1 MPLGRPGVTLGMMAS
16 RRCPARSFTFVI
28 AVAVL
33 LIGGRELA
41 QAQRPGAVPRI
52 GFLSYLGCAKSLAR
66 EGTFRQGLAALGYIE
81 GRGLAIE
88 CRDAPGQVER
98 LVDLAAELV
107 RLKVDVL
114 VTEGTPPSLAASRA
128 TTTIPIVFLSVA
140 DPIASGLVASLPRPG
155 GNVTGV
161 SLFPVLE
168 VVPKVLELLRE
179 VAPHVTRTAILMDRT
194 NPAQVLTDDTVDA
207 VGRALG
213 MQPLRFGVRQTTDLQ
228 PALTGV
234 LHHRS
239 QALFVYPL
247 PVETAGVRR
256 IAEFALAR
264 RLPAVTFWEGYAEQ
278 GFLIF
283 YGTGISDQYRRAGVY
298 IDKILRGAKP
308 ADLPVEQPTALQM
321 VINLRTAT
329 ALGLTIGPSVLA
341 RADKVLE

>member
-1 MPLGRPGVTLGMMAS
+1 MMAL
-16 RRCPARSFTFVI
+16 RRCRARSITYVTAVVI
-28 AVAVL
+28 L
-33 LIGGRELA
+33 LLAGRGLA
-41 QAQRPGAVPRI
+41 QAQRPGTVPRI
-52 GFLSYLGCAKSLAR
+52 GFLSYFGCAKSLAPD
-66 EGTFRQGLAALGYIE
+66 GTFRQGLAALGYVE

-88 CRDAPGQVER
+88 CRDAPGQVDR
-98 LVDLAAELV
+98 LVDLAAELI

-114 VTEGTPPSLAASRA
+114 VTEATPASLAARRA

-168 VVPKVLELLRE
+168 VVPKVLELLKE

-207 VGRALG
+207 VGRVLR
-213 MQPLRFGVRQTTDLQ
+213 MQPLRFGVRRTTDLP
-228 PALTGV
+228 PAFTAALNQ
-234 LHHRS
+234 RS

-247 PVETAGVRR
+247 PVEAADVRR

-283 YGTGISDQYRRAGVY
+283 YGTGISDQYRRACVY

-308 ADLPVEQPTALQM
+308 ADLPVEQPTTLQM

-341 RADKVLE
+341 RADKVIE